1 MRFAEKLILIE
12 QIGRKQGFV
21 RCNKEDGT
29 HSSTISRAKVQRN
42 LWKLSS
48 RGVFLP
54 YKKRYKE
61 EKHVSFCIFKDKYVV

>member
-1 MRFAEKLILIE
+1 MRSAGKLILIE

-21 RCNKEDGT
+21 RCNKEGGT

-48 RGVFLP
+48 GSVFLP
-54 YKKRYKE
+54 
-61 EKHVSFCIFKDKYVV
+61 C